1 MRILDKKKVVLYG
14 TGNLYNKYYD
24 KFYDLEIVAVLD
36 SDNNK
41 IGKCI
46 NGYIVNSPLY
56 LNEIKY
62 DFIILLIVDY
72 NKVMYNLINIGIDRE
87 NIKTIDDYR
96 FFEKYREIIDVR
108 DNTEKK
114 EILMVSHEMN
124 YRGAPLMLLNLADVL
139 VESGFCVDIVCDSK
153 GDLYETLLKKKVWI
167 IIFYGLQ
174 FWRKRN
180 RKIFW

>member
-1 MRILDKKKVVLYG
+1 MDKKKVVLYG

-114 EILMVSHEMN
+114 K
-124 YRGAPLMLLNLADVL
+124 Y
-139 VESGFCVDIVCDSK
+139 
-153 GDLYETLLKKKVWI
+153 
-167 IIFYGLQ
+167 
-174 FWRKRN
+174 
-180 RKIFW
+180 

>member
-1 MRILDKKKVVLYG
+1 VPYKTTFFLSKILTLTIYLFVIKYQHCTLPNI
-14 TGNLYNKYYD
+14 NLIH

-72 NKVMYNLINIGIDRE
+72 INLIQG
-87 NIKTIDDYR
+87 T
-96 FFEKYREIIDVR
+96 
-108 DNTEKK
+108 
-114 EILMVSHEMN
+114 
-124 YRGAPLMLLNLADVL
+124 
-139 VESGFCVDIVCDSK
+139 
-153 GDLYETLLKKKVWI
+153 
-167 IIFYGLQ
+167 
-174 FWRKRN
+174 
-180 RKIFW
+180 